1 MMTERYIRLIY
12 TNWQRADHATPASI
26 VFKVI
31 TESISDETMYIFC
44 QTLRKLLE
52 SDNVVLKL
60 LQRNLYKDLYFYS
73 VGSTTV
79 VH

>member
-1 MMTERYIRLIY
+1 MKACIY
-12 TNWQRADHATPASI
+12 SVKI
-26 VFKVI
+26 
-31 TESISDETMYIFC
+31 
-44 QTLRKLLE
+44 LRKLLE
-52 SDNVVLKL
+52 SDDIVLKL